1 MSVVCW
7 TFVSRNA
14 HISGRIS
21 LSLMVN
27 AWVHVNQK
35 SDQLANSKETFGF
48 TTSSK
53 KPKKKQPKNVPIFS
67 FLNILMEKVTLFNT
81 QFQMDLY
88 VFVVLLLLLRFV
100 FAWNKVNYLFALMD
114 ASALVMLYSI
124 LFFCLTTYVSNSFE
138 MPLNMA
144 NIGQKHLNSVLF

>member
-1 MSVVCW
+1 MLNVCFAQRPHFRQNFIELNGKCLG
-7 TFVSRNA
+7 TRESKIRPASKFERNFWL
-14 HISGRIS
+14 HDII
-21 LSLMVN
+21 
-27 AWVHVNQK
+27 
-35 SDQLANSKETFGF
+35 
-48 TTSSK
+48 K
-53 KPKKKQPKNVPIFS
+53 KTKKKQPKNVPIFS